1 VSLSRRT
8 KQNLSFAISPS
19 ERSTILSTTPIGA
32 KSRRR
37 KQLKNRQA
45 MDHSGA
51 KEEEVKTTGTAVTLK
66 WLMATA
72 LVARSRFGSSKV
84 TALCEL
90 GLPSRRKAARKI
102 AAPSV

>member
-1 VSLSRRT
+1 
-8 KQNLSFAISPS
+8 
-19 ERSTILSTTPIGA
+19 
-32 KSRRR
+32 
-37 KQLKNRQA
+37 
-45 MDHSGA
+45 MDHSEA
-51 KEEEVKTTGTAVTLK
+51 EEEELKTTGTAVTLK

-90 GLPSRRKAARKI
+90 GLPSSKAARKI